1 MASAVDAWPHGIT
14 AASSLILS
22 SVRRSAVFHSA
33 SYLLLRLMAL
43 EILTGRSCA
52 LIFSIDLKAPRLRR
66 LPVLA
71 FFLREYKRYFQF
83 TAANITTDG

>member
-1 MASAVDAWPHGIT
+1 VAPWNNRRFISDFEQR
-14 AASSLILS
+14 AAFRCFSLGILS
-22 SVRRSAVFHSA
+22 P
-33 SYLLLRLMAL
+33 LRLMAL